1 MILENS
7 GDLPDWTSLPSRVA
21 GRSIPELNPIG
32 RAWRG
37 DGDEASAIYA
47 DRGDER
53 ARTGYRVDRRRLGAR
68 QHHEPPPFVIDALLA
83 AGVWPMTTISHLCI
97 SPTRYALVLLPEP
110 RGIPDRNAAY
120 GRTGRWN
127 EAMRCADEGIEL
139 CETHLE
145 RVYATELWRV
155 KGELLYGKA
164 RAAMRIKDASARI
177 ADAAD
182 ACLHR
187 ALESHA
193 TRRRDHSSSEAP

>member
-1 MILENS
+1 
-7 GDLPDWTSLPSRVA
+7 V
-21 GRSIPELNPIG
+21 
-32 RAWRG
+32 
-37 DGDEASAIYA
+37 
-47 DRGDER
+47 
-53 ARTGYRVDRRRLGAR
+53 
-68 QHHEPPPFVIDALLA
+68 
-83 AGVWPMTTISHLCI
+83 
-97 SPTRYALVLLPEP
+97 PTR
-110 RGIPDRNAAY
+110 GF
-120 GRTGRWN
+120 
-127 EAMRCADEGIEL
+127 EL

-145 RVYATELWRV
+145 RVYAAELWRV